1 MSPFKRTSWI
11 TWRIYLLA
19 LPVNIIVLMASVD
32 HPLNTVDEVL
42 TWGFIAL
49 LSHIAIA
56 PFVAVGA
63 FISKETKS
71 WKFDIFYLILLGAIR
86 GFAIVAAV
94 NVFKLE
100 MAVSTEY
107 KIFNSM
113 LGLPLWFVLISIFF
127 ESRKAFQNEF
137 KNLFAQAMD
146 REREQEKRNKLMP
159 ESVSD
164 ADELIVRLQYLTNSL
179 ASDFQ
184 NVIDRKGNLEEY
196 TEQAKRIQSLIDE
209 DIKTTSQD
217 LWNKSEISTPK
228 IPLKSLVRVALF
240 QRPLRIIPV
249 VLISLPYLFVGLHA
263 ATNYE
268 TTIVQC
274 LLIVL
279 IDFGVFAI
287 FESLYRMRV
296 VSRFTANL
304 SILSFI
310 PIISVNI
317 QIFLLPKRF
326 AITED
331 SLKYWIFQVFLST
344 SFTLM
349 VFVLNSYKIINS
361 HRQEILTTLRE
372 HLKDEKLAKKVQ
384 EGVQGRNKNELA
396 EYLHGEV
403 QAGLT
408 ASSMLLQQAA
418 NDGDTDLAQE
428 ALERAAGLLSQDH
441 TSLYYT
447 RMATPETRLEK
458 IINGWKGI
466 AEIKIDM
473 PDSDLIES
481 STLRSA
487 VVLIEEAISNS
498 IRHAHASKISVT
510 GFIKEG
516 YLSVSVISDGEPFS
530 KGKNG
535 LGTKLFNDLTE
546 EWSFTQEANLNN
558 LTFTLANK

>member
-32 HPLNTVDEVL
+32 HPLNTFDEVL

-63 FISKETKS
+63 FISKEIKS

-164 ADELIVRLQYLTNSL
+164 ADELIVRLQFLTNSL
-179 ASDFQ
+179 AVDFQ
-184 NVIDRKGNLEEY
+184 NIIDRKGNLEEY
-196 TEQAKRIQSLIDE
+196 TKQAKRIQSLIDE

-279 IDFGVFAI
+279 IDFGAFAI
-287 FESLYRMRV
+287 FESLYRIGV
-296 VSRFTANL
+296 VSRFIANL

-310 PIISVNI
+310 PIVSIII
-317 QIFLLPKRF
+317 QLFLLPKRF

-418 NDGDTDLAQE
+418 NDGDADLAQE

-498 IRHAHASKISVT
+498 IRHAHAGKISVT
-510 GFIKEG
+510 GFINEG
-516 YLSVSVISDGEPFS
+516 YLSVSVISDGEPFA

-535 LGTKLFNDLTE
+535 LGTRLFNDLTE
-546 EWSFTQEANLNN
+546 EWSFNREANLNN